1 MGNDAMTA
9 RLHGKTCFVTG
20 GAQGIGRSVA
30 ERFALEGANVIAADL
45 RFGPDVPETPGI
57 ALLELDVT
65 NAEAVAAAAAAHP
78 GVSVLVNCVGY
89 VATGNV
95 LDCSIAD
102 FDRSMDINV
111 RSMVLTT
118 RAFLP
123 GMLERGAGAIINIAS
138 VVSTV
143 MTAPDRFAYA
153 TSKAAVI
160 GLTSS
165 IARDFITRGIRC
177 NAISPGTV
185 DSPSLHQRFAATGD
199 VAAARAAFV
208 ARQPMGRLGE
218 PEEVAAT
225 AVLLASDEAT
235 FMTGSNII
243 IDGGMSL

>member
-1 MGNDAMTA
+1 MTV
-9 RLHGKTCFVTG
+9 RLHDKTCFVTG
-20 GAQGIGRSVA
+20 GAQGIGRAIA
-30 ERFALEGANVIAADL
+30 ERFALEGATVIAADL
-45 RFGPDVPETPGI
+45 RFGADVPETAGI
-57 ALLELDVT
+57 TLLQLDVT
-65 NAEAVAAAAAAHP
+65 NPEAVASAAAAHP
-78 GVSVLVNCVGY
+78 EVSVLVNCVGY
-89 VATGNV
+89 VATGNL
-95 LDCSIAD
+95 LDCSLAE

-123 GMLERGAGAIINIAS
+123 GMLTRGRGSIINIAS

-165 IARDFITRGIRC
+165 IARDFVTRGIRC

-199 VAAARAAFV
+199 VAAARSAFV
-208 ARQPMGRLGE
+208 ARQPMGRLGQ
-218 PEEVAAT
+218 PEEIAAT
-225 AVLLASDEAT
+225 AVLLGSDEAT